1 MTVFQRF
8 WPVFMGFCAICLIPA
23 AAAQA
28 QDSVAQGAALAARQ
42 CAECHTSAPPLKPG
56 AVAGPSFRDIAQ
68 KPVMTKLAI
77 RVFMR
82 TTHPNMPDII
92 LTDDE
97 IDSIAD
103 YIHSLK

>member
-1 MTVFQRF
+1 MLGT
-8 WPVFMGFCAICLIPA
+8 P
-23 AAAQA
+23 
-28 QDSVAQGAALAARQ
+28 
-42 CAECHTSAPPLKPG
+42 SAPPLKPG
-56 AVAGPSFRDIAQ
+56 AAVAPSFREIAQ

-82 TTHPNMPDII
+82 STHPNMPDII
-92 LTDDE
+92 LSDDE